1 MADFKDEL
9 SPDLITRLG
18 GELAD
23 ASASFDRA
31 AFERLAG
38 DGLGDLELKAR
49 VDWIARALSATMPAA
64 PEEADRVIRT
74 ALEGEGL
81 QGWASMPVNAYI
93 ASSMLNRPAIALPLL
108 SALTSRYTAEFA
120 IRPFIDAHYD
130 LTMDHLR
137 AWTRDPD
144 EHVRRLVSE
153 GTRPR
158 LPWGQRLSRF
168 IADPSPALALLDTL
182 VDDESL
188 HVRRSVANHLNDI
201 SKDHIDLTLDTARRW
216 SAGTTQGDFVVR
228 HGLRTLVKRGHPA
241 ALAILGFDHEAPI
254 EIADLACSPSAIPI
268 GGSTTIGFTLH
279 AAATTRAAIDYVV
292 HYQGVRG
299 PKAGKVFKL
308 TVRNLPAGQP
318 VRFSREHRFGHV
330 SIRRIHPGPHRIEV
344 QVNGRVLG
352 GTVVQ
357 IAGDDA

>member
-1 MADFKDEL
+1 M
-9 SPDLITRLG
+9 
-18 GELAD
+18 
-23 ASASFDRA
+23 
-31 AFERLAG
+31 
-38 DGLGDLELKAR
+38 
-49 VDWIARALSATMPAA
+49 
-64 PEEADRVIRT
+64 
-74 ALEGEGL
+74 
-81 QGWASMPVNAYI
+81 
-93 ASSMLNRPAIALPLL
+93 
-108 SALTSRYTAEFA
+108 
-120 IRPFIDAHYD
+120 
-130 LTMDHLR
+130 
-137 AWTRDPD
+137 
-144 EHVRRLVSE
+144 
-153 GTRPR
+153 
-158 LPWGQRLSRF
+158 
-168 IADPSPALALLDTL
+168 
-182 VDDESL
+182 DDESL
-188 HVRRSVANHLNDI
+188 YVRRSVANHLNDI

-318 VRFSREHRFGHV
+318 VHFSREHRFDHV

-357 IAGDDA
+357 IAGDNA